1 MKINIAVICISYGKF
16 VMIQSSTR
24 FIFILQ
30 INLYFSVVVVIG
42 LTANV
47 STGLRDNRT
56 NVDTHE
62 GIASTPQC
70 REPTTT
76 PLECSP
82 TRSTVPYTFLNSF

>member
-1 MKINIAVICISYGKF
+1 MILSY
-16 VMIQSSTR
+16 TR

-30 INLYFSVVVVIG
+30 IFVVVIG

-47 STGLRDNRT
+47 STGIRDNRT